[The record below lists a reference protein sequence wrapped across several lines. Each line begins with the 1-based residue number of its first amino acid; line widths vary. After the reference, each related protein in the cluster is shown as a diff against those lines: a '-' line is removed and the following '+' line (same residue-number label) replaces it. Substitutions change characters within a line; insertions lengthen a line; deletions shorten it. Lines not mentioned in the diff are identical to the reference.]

1 MTQLILFHGKAEVI
15 DVDTEDQNSKT
26 LKVLGLDVDMMN
38 L

>member
-1 MTQLILFHGKAEVI
+1 MTQLILFHGKVEII

-26 LKVLGLDVDMMN
+26 LKALDLDVDVMN